1 MTRSPYQRLMD
12 AMPWNSFSGE
22 SESVEG
28 KKLRVG
34 VIGVGHLG
42 EYHVQKYLA
51 IPQVELVGVVDSDAQ
66 RAREIAG
73 RYGTKPYP
81 HHHELLRRVDAVSLA
96 VPTDKHYD
104 VAKDVLSA
112 GIHLLVEKPITYEL
126 GPADTLIRI
135 AEEKNVALQVGLVER
150 FNPAVVKMKTML
162 TRPIFIESHRMNLFT
177 PRGTDVDVVLDLMIH
192 DLDIMLHI
200 VPSEVKELHAVGM
213 SVLTEKTDIANA
225 RMIFEDGTVG
235 NLTASRVSDKA
246 LRKIRIFQPDAYIS
260 VNCLKREL
268 SVTRLDGKLRDDN
281 NFPQV
286 TSRKIQFPGADP
298 LADQITCFVKSAC
311 NGSKPVVSGQ
321 DGRRALKYA
330 LTIIDQIERGCRNFQ
345 TVC

>member
-1 MTRSPYQRLMD
+1 VLRWIP
-12 AMPWNSFSGE
+12 FSGE
-22 SESVEG
+22 GEPVEG

-42 EYHVQKYLA
+42 EYHVQKYRA
-51 IPQVELVGVVDSDAQ
+51 IPEVDFVGVVDTNAR
-66 RAREIAG
+66 RAAEIAG
-73 RYGTKPYP
+73 RYGTKPFG
-81 HHHELLRRVDAVSLA
+81 HHDELLRRVDAVSLA
-96 VPTDKHYD
+96 VPTEKHFE

-112 GIHLLVEKPITYEL
+112 GVHLLVEKPITYEL
-126 GPADTLIRI
+126 GPADTLIRM
-135 AEEKNVALQVGLVER
+135 AEEKNLALQVGLVER
-150 FNPAVVKMKTML
+150 FNPAVVKMQTAL
-162 TRPIFIESHRMNLFT
+162 TRPVFIESHRMNLFT

-192 DLDIMLHI
+192 DLDIILHI

-225 RMIFEDGTVG
+225 RMIFADGTVG

-246 LRKIRIFQPDAYIS
+246 LRKIRIFQPDAYLS

-268 SVTRLDGKLRDDN
+268 SITRLDGKLRDDN
-281 NFPQV
+281 GFPQV
-286 TSRKIQFPGADP
+286 TSSNIQFPGRDP
-298 LADQITCFVKSAC
+298 LADQISSFVKSVL
-311 NGSKPVVSGQ
+311 NGSKPIVSGH

-330 LTIIDQIERGCRNFQ
+330 LSIIDQIERGCRNFQ